1 MAIYFFDKDQDLIK
15 IVPDSATIEAYQKQE
30 LDDDSLLKDTLDVKV
45 FGDEQLLDAEY
56 MAVKSYEGND
66 QAFDMYRIVTDT
78 TPDKT
83 MSFTGMSLAPYE
95 LNGYIIQDLRPA
107 NHSLEYTLN
116 RVLNGTD
123 WRLGYIDDG
132 LKNVTTNFY
141 YVSVKEALKELQ
153 SLVGCEF
160 VFKVEISG
168 QKITDKWVEVYRE
181 MGNRTKK
188 RFNYGTNALTV
199 VRETNKSDIYTAL
212 IGRGKGEE
220 VSSAEENES
229 GQAGYGR
236 KITFDEVEWSTAKG
250 DPLDKPRGQ
259 YYLELPQAT
268 QAYGMRNVDGILS
281 PRIGVV
287 EFNDEEDPA
296 NLLRLTYEQLKVS
309 ARPKVLFK
317 TTVANIGATG
327 IGDTVTIHRH
337 DLNMHYQTRVRKVVR
352 NKLNDNKTQIELG
365 DTVVT
370 PSTKRAKQN
379 NATIKNLKQELGRTR
394 QEITETRLSA
404 DGKTNNHYG
413 RAEPERKRT
422 GDTWYRP
429 HPSLAGE
436 MQMLIWNGE
445 AWELLVDTSDLEQ
458 VNRLIDEQ
466 EELLEKYAQDLKEL
480 TLRNDKELAEFD
492 KQLEELRQSGV
503 SEEQIDEAIKR
514 AGFDKTEIENI
525 RRQLGE
531 TSDTAELAVEMIGN
545 DGKTRYSRN
554 RVDGATDGQ
563 VDFGGQPLEVTHNG
577 DGFVAGQTYTISF
590 DALCEMLAKVGY
602 TIDFNYPSEVAREVT
617 VKLTPDVDVL
627 DTIERTVTDSFEDEL
642 FEGQSYTVVISS
654 DFYKTV
660 TFKVQTTED
669 LIERLDLAFK
679 EIVAGDLTSERILNW
694 NDNPEL
700 VIKGVM

>member
-1 MAIYFFDKDQDLIK
+1 MK

-30 LDDDSLLKDTLDVKV
+30 LDDDSLLKDVLDVKV
-45 FGDEQLLDAEY
+45 FGDEQLLESEY

-95 LNGYIIQDLRPA
+95 LNGHILQDLRPA

-259 YYLELPQAT
+259 YYLEMPQAT
-268 QAYGMRNVDGILS
+268 LEYGMRNVDGTLS
-281 PRIGVV
+281 PRIGIV

-429 HPSLAGE
+429 HPSIAGE

-458 VNRLIDEQ
+458 VKREIKDEIEPYWDAYDKKMQAWGEETDKRLEEFNQSVEDKLNGVYESTIAYLDTYDDEITERVRNEIDELWKEFQVDIDGIVTLDEIDDLWKEFQSSIDGLVTFDDLDEYVHVEDYEKWTEEKNRDIANVWKQATEGKAQADVALELIGEPGHTAYGTNLIDG
-466 EELLEKYAQDLKEL
+466 D
-480 TLRNDKELAEFD
+480 TTVR
-492 KQLEELRQSGV
+492 
-503 SEEQIDEAIKR
+503 SET
-514 AGFDKTEIENI
+514 GT
-525 RRQLGE
+525 
-531 TSDTAELAVEMIGN
+531 
-545 DGKTRYSRN
+545 
-554 RVDGATDGQ
+554 
-563 VDFGGQPLEVTHNG
+563 
-577 DGFVAGQTYTISF
+577 
-590 DALCEMLAKVGY
+590 
-602 TIDFNYPSEVAREVT
+602 VT
-617 VKLTPDVDVL
+617 VKSQHPLDKDRPYTLSFKLECLLPQQADLTINFEEEESNVQQSDEQLPASDA
-627 DTIERTVTDSFEDEL
+627 TVEIKHQASETQDEQL
-642 FEGQSYTVVISS
+642 QASDATVVIKH
-654 DFYKTV
+654 D
-660 TFKVQTTED
+660 
-669 LIERLDLAFK
+669 R
-679 EIVAGDLTSERILNW
+679 
-694 NDNPEL
+694 
-700 VIKGVM
+700 